1 MNLPIIDLIFLGIIL
16 VCAIVALIRGFI
28 NELFGMGV
36 PVISAWVAIL
46 FYSRLVPVF
55 DPLVKIHVLAV
66 VISFL
71 IFFAGIF
78 IILKILQLLIKKIF
92 SAKIFTSLDRIL
104 GFVFGLVEGLAI
116 VAIVLIILSAQ
127 SWFDVSELLN
137 GSIFYKMLSGVL
149 AVPVEGVV
157 NTVNSVS
164 SNAVLTN

>member
-1 MNLPIIDLIFLGIIL
+1 MNLPIIDLVFLVIIL
-16 VCAIVALIRGFI
+16 ACAVVALIRGFI

-55 DPLVKIHVLAV
+55 GPLVKIHVLAV

-71 IFFAGIF
+71 IFFAAVF
-78 IILKILQLLIKKIF
+78 VILKILQVLIKKIF

-104 GFVFGLVEGLAI
+104 GLVFGLIEGLAL

-127 SWFDVSELLN
+127 SWFDVSELLS
-137 GSIFYKMLSGVL
+137 GSIFYKMLSGII
-149 AVPVEGVV
+149 ATPVEGVV
-157 NTVNSVS
+157 NTVNTVS
-164 SNAVLTN
+164 SNAGLN